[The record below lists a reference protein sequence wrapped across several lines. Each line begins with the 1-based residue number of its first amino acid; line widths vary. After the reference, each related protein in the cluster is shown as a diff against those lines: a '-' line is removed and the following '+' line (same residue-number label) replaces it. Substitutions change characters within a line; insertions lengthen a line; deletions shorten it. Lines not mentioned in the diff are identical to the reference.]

1 MKKIFSLFACL
12 FACFLVV
19 GCSFIEDIVGEDD
32 DDDENKYVWEY
43 GLIYTSQRESIYDQ
57 YTFEQIKSVRDSL
70 RRKSYKYHSPSNISE
85 SWFRNYLQDTTTMTP
100 AEIETFIR
108 NLNEVG
114 NAILYLYYIN
124 NQSETIIWYYIEKR

>member
-1 MKKIFSLFACL
+1 MKKIWFVCL
-12 FACFLVV
+12 FAFLVSCI
-19 GCSFIEDIVGEDD
+19 GCSFVEDIIGEDD
-32 DDDENKYVWEY
+32 DDDGNKYVWEY
-43 GLIYTSQRESIYDQ
+43 GYIDSSQKEPIFLYS
-57 YTFEQIKSVRDSL
+57 FEQKKSVRDSL

-114 NAILYLYYIN
+114 NAILYLYYTSN
-124 NQSETIIWYYIEKR
+124 PSETIWYYLEKR